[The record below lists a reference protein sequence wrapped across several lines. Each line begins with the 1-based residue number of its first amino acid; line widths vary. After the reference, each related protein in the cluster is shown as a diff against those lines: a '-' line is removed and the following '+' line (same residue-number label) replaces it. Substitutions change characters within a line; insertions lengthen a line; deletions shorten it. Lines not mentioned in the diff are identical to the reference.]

1 MASRN
6 RKKNLSNSESTAYSN
21 PLGIPNLLRMP
32 IITMNSLP
40 IKSFGEVSKTT
51 LDAIKVNASN
61 TIKDI
66 EFKNFVEEIKYRIYM
81 IIDSITE
88 KVAIDNVL
96 TMAQTIQ
103 SKIKE
108 KDDIVQLVKLMETT
122 TMSIIQNITN
132 KVSLDVILTRIQFIK
147 QLLEESQNMDMSFL
161 PVYDSQ
167 ICALITEMIASVTS
181 RGDINIIVDYVKNTK
196 EYIQKYVAVIGP
208 LPERNAII
216 VQTLNKAE
224 TLVISIIQ
232 NIIDKA
238 SLDVILGRTKYLKT
252 IIDGV
257 KNI

>member
-1 MASRN
+1 MSSKN
-6 RKKNLSNSESTAYSN
+6 RKKKLNNSDSTNYSN
-21 PLGIPNLLRMP
+21 PLGIPNSLRMP
-32 IITMNSLP
+32 IVTMKSLP

-51 LDAIKVNASN
+51 LDAIKVNATN

-66 EFKNFVEEIKYRIYM
+66 EFKNFVEEIQYRIYM

-88 KVAIDNVL
+88 KIAIDNVL

-103 SKIKE
+103 KKIEE

-122 TMSIIQNITN
+122 TMSIIDNITN
-132 KVSLDVILTRIQFIK
+132 KVSLDVILTRIRFIK
-147 QLLEESQNMDMSFL
+147 QLLEESQNMDMTFL

-167 ICALITEMIASVTS
+167 ICALITEMISSVTS
-181 RGDINIIVDYVKNTK
+181 RGDIDFIVNYVKNTK
-196 EYIQKYVAVIGP
+196 EYIHQYVSVIGP
-208 LPERNAII
+208 LPEKNAII

-224 TLVISIIQ
+224 TLVISIVQ

-238 SLDVILGRTKYLKT
+238 SLDVVLGRTKYLKS